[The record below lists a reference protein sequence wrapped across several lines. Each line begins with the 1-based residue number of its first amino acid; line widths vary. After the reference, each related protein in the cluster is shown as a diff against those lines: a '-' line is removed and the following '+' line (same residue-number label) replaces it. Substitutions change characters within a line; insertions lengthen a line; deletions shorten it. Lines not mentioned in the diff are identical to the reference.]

1 MSRTPFA
8 SDTFET
14 EEPVVVPVNPYY
26 LEFDIGDSNGTGV
39 YSIDANVTTELN
51 TLTTITPAAIL
62 DAYNDDLINTSTWV
76 PSITGLY
83 LINYKATLRSVNQDY
98 LVRGSIH
105 IRKRINGVFT
115 NVHESNVRNWGSS
128 VNEADARV
136 FTMTLPLSFT
146 VYADKNDE
154 FRFSFSG
161 QSYFNNKIWM
171 RTGYDQSSITINNKI
186 SMK

>member
-1 MSRTPFA
+1 MSRTPYA
-8 SDTFET
+8 SDTFEI

-98 LVRGSIH
+98 
-105 IRKRINGVFT
+105 
-115 NVHESNVRNWGSS
+115 
-128 VNEADARV
+128 
-136 FTMTLPLSFT
+136 
-146 VYADKNDE
+146 
-154 FRFSFSG
+154 
-161 QSYFNNKIWM
+161 
-171 RTGYDQSSITINNKI
+171 
-186 SMK
+186 